1 MNDSKAI
8 QKELEKRDDLILA
21 LEMLTVDQAC
31 RLLALESVVTSMVG
45 IKSVKP
51 IDVRAQIKEMSK
63 RFKNHFEGK
72 SITGFVERAQRIGE
86 EELMP
91 KSRNKD
97 SKVRKSNPK

>member
-1 MNDSKAI
+1 VNDSKAI

-51 IDVRAQIKEMSK
+51 IDVRAQIKERSK

>member
-51 IDVRAQIKEMSK
+51 IDVRAQIKERSK
-63 RFKNHFEGK
+63 RFKNH
-72 SITGFVERAQRIGE
+72 
-86 EELMP
+86 
-91 KSRNKD
+91 
-97 SKVRKSNPK
+97 